1 VQGAGVDGS
10 KYKKS
15 NHIPKKELVMAILVA
30 TPRSATAL
38 SALPSAAHE
47 LITAARR
54 SLTEAIVAST
64 AADRYAAAHLAA
76 LRAAAAVLATHGRV
90 QRKSRSRVRS
100 VWQVLPEVA
109 GEFAEWSDFFA
120 AGARKRTLAQAGVP
134 CVTSRE
140 ADDLVRDVETFVE
153 RVTASLGVMHQSM
166 LPTSS

>member
-1 VQGAGVDGS
+1 
-10 KYKKS
+10 
-15 NHIPKKELVMAILVA
+15 MAILVA

-47 LITAARR
+47 LIAAARR

-76 LRAAAAVLATHGRV
+76 LRAAAAVLATRGRV

-109 GEFAEWSDFFA
+109 GEFAEHPQVHEILDFI
-120 AGARKRTLAQAGVP
+120 
-134 CVTSRE
+134 
-140 ADDLVRDVETFVE
+140 RDGGE
-153 RVTASLGVMHQSM
+153 RAICTPVCCRISTMA
-166 LPTSS
+166 